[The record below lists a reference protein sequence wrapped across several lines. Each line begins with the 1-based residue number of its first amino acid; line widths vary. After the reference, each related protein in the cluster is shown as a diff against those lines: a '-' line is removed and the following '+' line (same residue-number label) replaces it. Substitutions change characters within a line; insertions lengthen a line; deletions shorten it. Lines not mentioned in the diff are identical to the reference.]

1 MLRSSGQPCCECW
14 DEPNHRFL
22 LAFREMP
29 PITVQGIGVDAK
41 ADHLLVTVTLSE
53 APPQPWIEFFR
64 KRATGSRLGI
74 AGATFKHNRLCIE
87 LPRRKE
93 LETLIRV
100 VEALVENTNFDV
112 EFLLTPD
119 PE

>member
-1 MLRSSGQPCCECW
+1 MAQC
-14 DEPNHRFL
+14 
-22 LAFREMP
+22 P
-29 PITVQGIGVDAK
+29 PITVRGIGVDAK

-64 KRATGSRLGI
+64 KRAGGSRLGI
-74 AGATFKHNRLCIE
+74 AGATFRHNRLCIE
-87 LPRRKE
+87 LARRKE

-100 VEALVENTNFDV
+100 MEALVENTNFDM
-112 EFLLTPD
+112 EFLPTPE

>member
-1 MLRSSGQPCCECW
+1 VRG
-14 DEPNHRFL
+14 
-22 LAFREMP
+22 
-29 PITVQGIGVDAK
+29 VGVDAK

-53 APPQPWIEFFR
+53 APPQPWIDFFR

-74 AGATFKHNRLCIE
+74 AGATFKHNRLGIE

-100 VEALVENTNFDV
+100 VESLVENTNFDM
-112 EFLLTPD
+112 EFLPTAK

>member
-1 MLRSSGQPCCECW
+1 
-14 DEPNHRFL
+14 
-22 LAFREMP
+22 MP